1 MAAVQADGKILDI
14 LLPIAIALLPAIGT
28 IIGGLIAESTKAPKW
43 VVGAAL
49 HAAAGIAIAV
59 VSVDLMPRIM
69 DEGAV
74 LAAML
79 AFATGAAFSVLLV
92 WGVRYAQRHAD
103 GHQTATGVWM
113 IYAAIAADLFGD
125 GLMTGIGYSVSSS
138 LGVILG
144 LSQLIGN
151 IPGGFGAM
159 AGFKSEGVPRNRR
172 LMIIATFAVP
182 IVCGAGIG
190 FLGLR
195 DATSFTQMLAL
206 AFVVGILL
214 LATVEDTLPQGDEP
228 EPPRHLSTA
237 AFSGGFIFFAVLAS
251 SFS

>member
-1 MAAVQADGKILDI
+1 MQV
-14 LLPIAIALLPAIGT
+14 LLPLAIALLPALGT

-43 VVGAAL
+43 VVGVAL

-74 LAAML
+74 LAAMFG
-79 AFATGAAFSVLLV
+79 FATGAAASFLLV
-92 WGVRYAQRHAD
+92 WGVRYAQRHSD
-103 GHQTATGVWM
+103 GGKTNTSVWM
-113 IYAAIAADLFGD
+113 VYAAIAADLFGD
-125 GLMTGIGYSVSSS
+125 GLMTGIGSTISSS
-138 LGVILG
+138 LGLILG

-151 IPGGFGAM
+151 IPGGFGAV
-159 AGFKSEGVPRNRR
+159 ANFKSEGLPRSRR
-172 LMIIATFAVP
+172 LLLIATFTVP
-182 IVCGAGIG
+182 IVSGAGIG
-190 FLGLR
+190 FIGLR
-195 DATSFTQMLAL
+195 DATGLTQALAL

-228 EPPRHLSTA
+228 NPPRFVSTA
-237 AFSGGFIFFAVLAS
+237 AFAGGFIFFAMLAS